1 MVLST
6 VCVFFRDME
15 YLWDVVLMLV
25 MYCSAIFYKITSMG
39 QGLILIKLNPL
50 YGIISNFRAVLLEG
64 HSMFNSYSYGVSN
77 LKLFAYSGTFSVVL
91 LIFGIYVFKKNQD
104 KFILHI

>member
-1 MVLST
+1 
-6 VCVFFRDME
+6 
-15 YLWDVVLMLV
+15 MLV
-25 MYCSAIFYKITSMG
+25 MYCSAIFYKISSMG

-77 LKLFAYSGTFSVVL
+77 LKLFAYSGTCSVVL

-104 KFILHI
+104 KFIYYM